1 MFLKF
6 EVLSADEGKVYISL
20 HSAAGVGIAI
30 YINIYIYIYI
40 YMQIKLSEQ
49 KQQTAIKQPL
59 FISNA
64 YCTQLF
70 RFER

>member
-6 EVLSADEGKVYISL
+6 EVLSADEGKAHISL

-30 YINIYIYIYI
+30 YIYIYI
-40 YMQIKLSEQ
+40 YMQIKLYEQ
-49 KQQTAIKQPL
+49 KQKTAIKQPL
-59 FISNA
+59 FISKA